1 MFETFAVPAMY
12 IAMQAMLALYSSSHT
27 TGLVLDSGDGVSHA
41 VPIDYGQAILCLE
54 LAGKYVTEY
63 LARLP
68 MECGYSFN
76 TSSEL
81 EIARDL
87 VRDIKEKLCFVAP
100 EFEHQM
106 SSARDWKK
114 K

>member
-1 MFETFAVPAMY
+1 MY

-27 TGLVLDSGDGVSHA
+27 TGLVLDSGDDVSHA
-41 VPIDYGQAILCLE
+41 VPIDHGQALNHAILRLE
-54 LAGKYVTEY
+54 LAGKHVTEY
-63 LARLP
+63 LARLLT
-68 MECGYSFN
+68 ERSYSFN

-87 VRDIKEKLCFVAP
+87 VRNIIKEKLCFVVQD
-100 EFEHQM
+100 FEHQM